1 MEKSVLFVDKESLI
15 TVLFP
20 YFDYADSCVSTLRL
34 LSRKT
39 KELYDNN
46 SAAYHRIFEKRV
58 LKLHYPKFERLIPAL
73 TTNSRWAQYKLD
85 FQLKFPDDYGIFEQ
99 FLRDHP
105 TVQFEHLHLVISD
118 DSLEAA
124 NKLIDAMR
132 EIDMLGPQCDET
144 YKWLDSSNYCR
155 AANMKT
161 KLRFETELIIG
172 AEPNAFIDKVEEIGL
187 LDVRNVSRC
196 PVDEIDVPVWSI
208 TVDGEFCTSLEGGE
222 REMKERFTGAVRKA
236 IFEDEAKKVAE
247 SLDSHVENLK
257 KGFPHCNNIELYLNG
272 EELKQEEVEG
282 MFTHPEVTRI
292 EYEGLEEE
300 EAVRIESHDITFAVA
315 GDNSSTVLRAENFSF
330 EFFQDNYSSQGEFI
344 VINPKS
350 SNILI
355 EGITRHSDTNLYNDI
370 GTLTYEVKH
379 IVIHQSQI
387 HHVEFKS
394 VPTNEPEVF
403 PTRKLTMYVNEQE
416 NYDAL
421 STYVSKVHNA
431 CPITVDLDMAFIDNM
446 EASKNIMTDIF
457 AKNLAVLNVVMEMHE
472 TEFIDHLYKLGLESK
487 SLRECT
493 PILHQDC
500 KKVVEFINSAKH
512 VEQFNLDMRVPIEE
526 DQTIIKEMLGNEKN
540 NRLVLRD
547 VHEWCIEYRYPT
559 SFERVP
565 IV

>member
-1 MEKSVLFVDKESLI
+1 MEKSTLFIDKESLI

-34 LSRKT
+34 LSKKT
-39 KELYDNN
+39 KNLYDDNT
-46 SAAYHRIFEKRV
+46 AAYHRIFEKRV

-73 TTNSRWAQYKLD
+73 QTNSRWAQYKLD

-99 FLRDHP
+99 FLVDHP

-124 NKLIDAMR
+124 NKLIDTMR
-132 EIDMLGPQCDET
+132 EIEMLGPNCNET

-172 AEPNAFIDKVEEIGL
+172 AEPSAFIDKVEEIGL

-196 PVDEIDVPVWSI
+196 PVEEIDIPVYSI

-222 REMKERFTGAVRKA
+222 REIKESFTSSVRKA

-247 SLDSHVENLK
+247 TLDQHVENLK
-257 KGFPHCNNIELYLNG
+257 KGYPLCDNIELYLNG
-272 EELKQEEVEG
+272 EELKAEEVHG
-282 MFTHPEVTRI
+282 MFSHPQVTRI

-300 EAVRIESHDITFAVA
+300 EAVRIESNDIIFAVA
-315 GDNSSTVLRAENFSF
+315 DGSTSTLLKARNFSF
-330 EFFQDNYSSQGEFI
+330 EFFQDNYNTQGEFV

-355 EGITRHSDTNLYNDI
+355 EGITRDTDTVLYNDI
-370 GTLTYEVKH
+370 NALNYDAKH

-403 PTRKLTMYVNEQE
+403 PNRKLTLYINEQE
-416 NYDAL
+416 SYDNL
-421 STYVSKVHNA
+421 SSYLIKVPNA
-431 CPITVDLDMAFIDNM
+431 VPVNIDLDMAFIDNM
-446 EASKNIMTDIF
+446 EASKSIMDDVF
-457 AKNLAVLNVVMEMHE
+457 AKNLAVLNIVMEMHE
-472 TEFIDHLYKLGLESK
+472 TEFIDHLYALASGSK
-487 SLRECT
+487 TLRECT
-493 PILHQDC
+493 LILHQDC
-500 KKVVEFINSAKH
+500 KKVVEFINNSTQI
-512 VEQFNLDMRVPIEE
+512 EQFNLDMRVPIEE
-526 DQTIIKEMLGNEKN
+526 DQGIIKTMLGKEKN

-547 VHEWCIEYRYPT
+547 VHEW
-559 SFERVP
+559 
-565 IV
+565 